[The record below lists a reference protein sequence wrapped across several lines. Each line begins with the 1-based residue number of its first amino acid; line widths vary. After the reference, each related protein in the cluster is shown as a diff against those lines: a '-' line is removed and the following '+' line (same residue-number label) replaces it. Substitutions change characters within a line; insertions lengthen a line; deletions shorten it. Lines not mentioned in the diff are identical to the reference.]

1 MFKALAEFVMR
12 GRVPAI
18 MVALIG
24 SWLPFVSQA
33 ALGLVTLRK
42 GWQEGL
48 LITLWAS
55 LPAFVGLWLGQV
67 PVSVAVAMIAIFYVG
82 YIASCVLRAKVSWPV
97 TLSALVALSTL
108 ATLVVVGVSDNF
120 VEQVSGFFRDLMTP
134 PNGELSEEAA
144 QFVSNWSVQSAS
156 GLVAYWIG
164 IGALVGVLVS
174 RWWQALLYNPGGFQQ
189 EFHALRLPM
198 SIAIISAVTWL
209 YAMSQGAQY
218 TFWAN
223 VFGLP
228 LWVSGMAMVHWLVA
242 RFKLNVAALVAMYIL
257 VPLLPKG
264 IVILMLLALLD
275 AGLDLRN
282 KFKTDQ
288 PKQG

>member
-1 MFKALAEFVMR
+1 M
-12 GRVPAI
+12 
-18 MVALIG
+18 
-24 SWLPFVSQA
+24 
-33 ALGLVTLRK
+33 
-42 GWQEGL
+42 
-48 LITLWAS
+48 
-55 LPAFVGLWLGQV
+55 
-67 PVSVAVAMIAIFYVG
+67 
-82 YIASCVLRAKVSWPV
+82 
-97 TLSALVALSTL
+97 
-108 ATLVVVGVSDNF
+108 
-120 VEQVSGFFRDLMTP
+120 
-134 PNGELSEEAA
+134 
-144 QFVSNWSVQSAS
+144 
-156 GLVAYWIG
+156 
-164 IGALVGVLVS
+164 
-174 RWWQALLYNPGGFQQ
+174 LYNPGGFQQ

-257 VPLLPKG
+257 VPLLPMG